1 MEQYEKIRLMNR
13 QITILEKH
21 KVPYEA
27 EWKRILNAKKTL
39 QGAISIL
46 GENEKALTSALNTA
60 IDALKQMQ
68 IEKDNPPLNK
78 LALKRLD
85 GEPVW
90 VVSVAHSGRWGI
102 VDANNEVVR
111 FPYPDD
117 EFPEAW
123 FAGCYIFRYKKEIV
137 DYSELLQKNNLLPY
151 EIYNL
156 GDDESEV

>member
-13 QITILEKH
+13 QIAVLDKH
-21 KVPYEA
+21 KISYEA
-27 EWKRILNAKKTL
+27 EWKRIRDAKKTI

-46 GENEKALTSALNTA
+46 GENEKSLASALNTA
-60 IDALKQMQ
+60 IEALKQIQ

-78 LALKRLD
+78 LTLKRLD

-102 VDANNEVVR
+102 VDADNELVR

-117 EFPEAW
+117 EYPEAW

-151 EIYNL
+151 ENHNL
-156 GDDESEV
+156 GSED